1 MNIMSSSQHLD
12 TSKAPSL
19 WYIQWKHCSCGMFN
33 GNTVLVVFSM
43 EKILLWLFQFRKC
56 WSVFKPGEKEGVEG
70 ERAKLR

>member
-1 MNIMSSSQHLD
+1 
-12 TSKAPSL
+12 
-19 WYIQWKHCSCGMFN
+19 MFN

-56 WSVFKPGEKEGVEG
+56 WSVFKPGEKKGVEG